1 MKVMQSTHEDLIREF
16 PGFRVVHAYVRVRL
30 PPNNQ
35 TGYLRYV

>member
-1 MKVMQSTHEDLIREF
+1 MKVMQSRHESLIREF